1 LFSDLRPLLSACA
14 GLLADDAIFLVLTAY
29 SIRASF
35 YSIDELTAEC
45 LAGRGGLL
53 ESGEL
58 VLREEG
64 GGRRLSTSLFSR
76 WSRHA

>member
-1 LFSDLRPLLSACA
+1 MQALA
-14 GLLADDAIFLVLTAY
+14 G
-29 SIRASF
+29 R
-35 YSIDELTAEC
+35 DEA

-76 WSRHA
+76 WSAP